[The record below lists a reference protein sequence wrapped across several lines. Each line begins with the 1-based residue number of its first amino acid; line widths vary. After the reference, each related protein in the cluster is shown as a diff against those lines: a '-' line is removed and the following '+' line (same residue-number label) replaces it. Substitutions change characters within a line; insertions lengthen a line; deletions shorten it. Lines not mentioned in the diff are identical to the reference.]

1 MQNAVAQM
9 RHNLNSS
16 AQPSESE
23 GGSAPH
29 FEYNIVG
36 VQKTAEKIRSSNVS
50 SSNNVSRPQPVENQ
64 FNILIENGEY
74 SGRKKQ
80 LFPTAQKLG
89 EIGKIRLPE
98 LRTPQGLSS
107 KSFKV
112 PITAQQT

>member
-23 GGSAPH
+23 TGSGPH

-36 VQKTAEKIRSSNVS
+36 VQKTAEKIRSSNAS
-50 SSNNVSRPQPVENQ
+50 SSNNVARPPVENQ

-74 SGRKKQ
+74 SGRKNK
-80 LFPTAQKLG
+80 LFPTSQELG

-98 LRTPQGLSS
+98 LRTPQSLSS
-107 KSFKV
+107 KGFK
-112 PITAQQT
+112 A